1 MEEGGL
7 DWLEVWLE
15 KGLVIGRLGLVRGVC
30 DIRKVWF
37 GRRRFGLVR
46 GLVRESV

>member
-1 MEEGGL
+1 MF
-7 DWLEVWLE
+7 
-15 KGLVIGRLGLVRGVC
+15 

-46 GLVRESV
+46 GLVRDRFGLVRGLVRDRFGNRET